1 MVIVFGPM
9 QLLFDTFITSMLHSL
24 AKAPIGSYAEAVPRP
39 LIDGLPLSITKT
51 RHVEALIRMID
62 GKRTV
67 GNMVATIPS
76 YYLNRTWTWGKKG
89 RSHFRGEILPFWLM
103 AALGTT
109 FSIFGATLA
118 GHMVSTHNWHHLVNT
133 AIVAFANL
141 VSFGIFWVLKLKV
154 FNRIF
159 HVDELAE
166 MDEHLAS
173 EETNRVN

>member
-1 MVIVFGPM
+1 MRKRLRDLIAWSKTHEGKKLIRFASVSAISTVVSFTTISIVYGT
-9 QLLFDTFITSMLHSL
+9 QLVRGEITST
-24 AKAPIGSYAEAVPRP
+24 V
-39 LIDGLPLSITKT
+39 
-51 RHVEALIRMID
+51 
-62 GKRTV
+62 V